1 MVEKHFAR
9 FFEKLVGGATAVE
22 IHQDNLVAFG
32 RRWKHIQSKSTC
44 FCCLRQRPRPQPP
57 CGLPCGHCFCDS
69 CVAMFG
75 DGHGGNPYV
84 FGLQRCLLC
93 RQEGASDVASRPV
106 VVVRERIQPRTGLPT
121 PLQGFAKVA
130 LGVGIGGF
138 FAENKKQTHT
148 DDVKGAVVAVG
159 RCINSS
165 RPLGESIEKIPEL
178 MARRMP
184 LNLAL
189 VSRACQLA
197 ITHGTAGFRL
207 AGSMESVLHEI
218 LGADKRILARSST
231 IQTNEDSAHAD
242 SAALWYVSPFR
253 LLLCSVDWPR
263 SSSNSSLFPK
273 SLEATEA
280 THPEP
285 GPGSCKLSADGR
297 RSVYGMIGRTVGLLP
312 EKPTQKPQELQEKPV
327 ERICKT
333 AILTGKLLHRYHP
346 ALTQRMDTAV
356 RHLLASLFYLELDP
370 LPQHEAGKYVLTGR
384 LLCPPCDGD
393 PAFLALLQKV
403 RSSCSR
409 FLVNG
414 CPLAGEGNT
423 VPCLGEQGR
432 FCLQVRTRSEDKLT
446 ISLEFDGTGRPLSV
460 QGAADAQGLDATPG
474 RSNRKRKRPPEQATS
489 PQKRRKGSRA

>member
-1 MVEKHFAR
+1 
-9 FFEKLVGGATAVE
+9 
-22 IHQDNLVAFG
+22 
-32 RRWKHIQSKSTC
+32 
-44 FCCLRQRPRPQPP
+44 
-57 CGLPCGHCFCDS
+57 
-69 CVAMFG
+69 MFG

-130 LGVGIGGF
+130 LGVGLGGF

-312 EKPTQKPQELQEKPV
+312 EKPTQKPQEKPV

-346 ALTQRMDTAV
+346 TLTQRMDTAV

-384 LLCPPCDGD
+384 LLCPPCHGD

-403 RSSCSR
+403 KSSCSR

-432 FCLQVRTRSEDKLT
+432 FCLQVRTQSEGKLT
-446 ISLEFDGTGRPLSV
+446 ISLELDGTGRPLSV
-460 QGAADAQGLDATPG
+460 QGVADAQGLDAAPG
-474 RSNRKRKRPPEQATS
+474 RSNRKRKRPPELATS